1 MVLTDSQLPLRL
13 YQSNR
18 LENLFAA
25 LCTTLAPPLTDPLA
39 PEIIVVQNPGM
50 ARWLSQHIALKTG
63 IAAHFEF
70 PLPATFVWDIF
81 KRTLGELPDLSG
93 FDRSVLL
100 WKILALLN
108 ELLSEP
114 SMAEIAG
121 YLQGDDD
128 GSRKFQL
135 AGKITDIFDQYLVYR
150 PELLAAWENGNDEHW
165 QALLWQRLT
174 VDNAMHRA
182 ALFHQFIETADA
194 GLLNTQKLPQRVCF
208 FGLNSLAPASLSAI
222 ERISELVDIHIFHL
236 SPCDQAWD
244 DILPER
250 LLAVKRQSWRKQ
262 NLDDISSY
270 FTSGNPLLASM
281 GAMGQ
286 EFFSLLMQLD
296 HEDLKLYEKPDS
308 ACLLGALQG
317 DFLDL
322 HDRTR
327 EPSPPPVPADNS
339 IGFHCCHSPM
349 REIQVL
355 HDRLLDLFA
364 ADPTLKPADILVM
377 APDINGYAPF
387 VSGVF
392 GSAPGELRIPWSIAD
407 RQGSAEQPVIEAFLG
422 LLELVSSR
430 FTAPEVTALLENPA
444 ILHAFNLQEQ
454 DFSTLRAGIRNAGI
468 RWGLNRDQRK
478 TQGTDDS
485 NLHTWD
491 FGLQRLLLGYI
502 TGPMDAPLQDIMPCS
517 STLNDTGTWLGS
529 LTDFI
534 YKLQSM
540 QQLLRKAHTPES
552 WAEILQR
559 LLDDFLTGTET
570 IQDQDGLLSL
580 RAVIA
585 DFAQCCTDAEFT
597 ELISLS
603 TIRSHFSSQLAQPV
617 GGQAFLSG
625 RVTFCNMVP
634 MRSVPFKVIWLLG
647 MNDMDYPRS
656 QRPPAFDLMAA
667 HPRLGDRSRRDD
679 DRYLFLESILSARSQ
694 LAISWIGRDQQ
705 ENRALPPSVV
715 VAELRDYIDRGWPS
729 ELPNTST
736 SNLLTTEYPLQP
748 FSRRCFD
755 GNPKTASYAALWL
768 PAQDNPPDNVFINGS
783 LTASDHDQEEIDL
796 ARLVR
801 FWNHPVRFF
810 LEQRLGLRLH
820 AAEELLPESE
830 SFELDFLQQYLLGQE
845 LVTTLLKGDDLQ
857 VPFQRLQAAGDLPR
871 AGFGQVLFQNM
882 SDTATT
888 LVSNVNPLIAE
899 PAEAVEINLQFDD
912 IVLKGWLSALY
923 STGRVSCRPATLKAK
938 DLLQLWIQ
946 HLVLC
951 LLKPAGVALNSFHA
965 ATDTVIC
972 FQAVDAPQT
981 QLRAL
986 LAGFRHG
993 QLEPLHFYP
1002 KTSHAWA
1009 DTDDDDHR
1017 MKKAETAWYSGWTRG
1032 EEEDPAYTLAL
1043 RGLNPLDDQF
1053 EQLAALFLPIVAAT
1067 EVHHAAP

>member
-1 MVLTDSQLPLRL
+1 MMQIDPGSPLRL

-25 LCTTLAPPLTDPLA
+25 LCTVLAEPPAEPLA
-39 PEIIVVQNPGM
+39 PEIVVVQNPGM
-50 ARWLSQHIALKTG
+50 ARWLGQHIALTTG
-63 IAAHFEF
+63 IAAHLEF
-70 PLPATFVWDIF
+70 PLPATFIWDVF
-81 KRTLGELPDLSG
+81 RRTLGELPDMGG
-93 FDRSVLL
+93 FDRDVLL
-100 WKILALLN
+100 WRILGLLD

-114 SMAEIAG
+114 TMAEIAG
-121 YLQGDDD
+121 YLEGDED

-150 PELLAAWENGNDEHW
+150 PDMLLGWEQGRDNHW
-165 QALLWQRLT
+165 QALLWRRLT
-174 VDNAMHRA
+174 ADNGIHRA
-182 ALFHQFIETADA
+182 ALFHRFVKAAEAEQ
-194 GLLNTQKLPQRVCF
+194 LSTQNLPQRVCF
-208 FGLNSLAPASLSAI
+208 FGLNSLAPASLAVI
-222 ERISELVDIHIFHL
+222 ERISPLVDIHIFHL

-250 LLAVKRQSWRKQ
+250 LLAIKRQTWRDQ
-262 NLDDISSY
+262 NLDDISDY

-286 EFFSLLMQLD
+286 EFFSLLMGLD
-296 HEDLKLYEKPDS
+296 HEDLELYEKPDDT
-308 ACLLGALQG
+308 CLLGALQG
-317 DFLDL
+317 DILAL
-322 HDRTR
+322 RDRCQA
-327 EPSPPPVPADNS
+327 PVSPPDPADNS
-339 IGFHCCHSPM
+339 ISFHCCHSPM

-364 ADPTLKPADILVM
+364 ADPELKPADILVM

-392 GSAPGELRIPWSIAD
+392 GSAPAELRIPWSIAD
-407 RQGSAEQPVIEAFLG
+407 RRGSAEQPVIEGFLG

-444 ILHAFNLQEQ
+444 ILHAFDLQDQ
-454 DFSTLRAGIRNAGI
+454 DFSALRESITKAGI
-468 RWGLNRDQRK
+468 RWGLNQGRRK
-478 TQGTDDS
+478 ARGTDDS

-502 TGPMDAPLQDIMPCS
+502 TGPMDAPLHSIMPCS
-517 STLNDTGTWLGS
+517 STLNDTRAWLGS

-534 YKLQSM
+534 YKLQ
-540 QQLLRKAHTPES
+540 QLLQTLARPHTPKS
-552 WAEILQR
+552 WAEIMEQM
-559 LLDDFLTGTET
+559 LDDFLTDNGSV
-570 IQDQDGLLSL
+570 QDQDGLLSL
-580 RAVIA
+580 RSAIA
-585 DFAQCCTDAEFT
+585 DFSECCSNAEFS
-597 ELISLS
+597 EPISLAV
-603 TIRSHFSSQLAQPV
+603 IRSHFSNQLAEPV

-694 LAISWIGRDQQ
+694 LAISWVGRDQQ
-705 ENRALPPSVV
+705 ENREQPPSVV

-729 ELPNTST
+729 AIKATST
-736 SNLLTTEYPLQP
+736 SSLLTTQYPLQP

-768 PAQDNPPDNVFINGS
+768 PGQNDEADAVFIPGPLPPPD
-783 LTASDHDQEEIDL
+783 LELKEIDL

-810 LEQRLGLRLH
+810 LEQRLGLRLFT
-820 AAEELLPESE
+820 ADEQLPESE
-830 SFELDFLQQYLLGQE
+830 SFDLDHLEKYLLGQE
-845 LVTTLLKGDDLQ
+845 LVTTLLKGNELDIPL
-857 VPFQRLQAAGDLPR
+857 QRLLAAGELPR
-871 AGFGQVLFQNM
+871 AGFGQVLFKEM
-882 SDTATT
+882 SNTATT
-888 LVSNVNPLIAE
+888 LVADVKPLIAE
-899 PAEAVEINLQFDD
+899 PVEAVEINLQFED
-912 IVLKGWLSALY
+912 ITLKGWLSSLY
-923 STGRVSCRPATLKAK
+923 TTGRVSCRPAKCKAK

-951 LLKPAGVALNSFHA
+951 LRRPEGVALSSFHA
-965 ATDTVIC
+965 ATDTIIYFKEV
-972 FQAVDAPQT
+972 ADPETEV
-981 QLRAL
+981 RAL
-986 LAGFRHG
+986 LAGFQQG
-993 QLEPLHFYP
+993 QQEPLHFYP

-1009 DTDDDDHR
+1009 DTDNNEKR
-1017 MKKAETAWYSGWTRG
+1017 MNKAQKSWYSGWTRG
-1032 EEEDPAYTLAL
+1032 EEEDPAYNLAL
-1043 RGLNPLDDQF
+1043 RGLDPLDDRF
-1053 EQLAALFLPIVAAT
+1053 EELAALFLPIVAAT
-1067 EVHHAAP
+1067 EEYDAAP

>member
-1 MVLTDSQLPLRL
+1 MIPPDSESPLRL

-18 LENLFAA
+18 LETLFSA
-25 LCTTLAPPLTDPLA
+25 LCATLAEPLADPLA
-39 PEIIVVQNPGM
+39 PEIVVVQNPGM
-50 ARWLSQHIALKTG
+50 ARWLSQHIALETG

-70 PLPATFVWDIF
+70 PLPATFIWNIF
-81 KRTLGELPDLSG
+81 KETLGELPDLSG

-100 WKILALLN
+100 WRIPALLD
-108 ELLSEP
+108 ELLSDP

-128 GSRKFQL
+128 DSRKFQL

-150 PELLAAWENGNDEHW
+150 PDLLAAWENGDDKQW
-165 QALLWQRLT
+165 QSLLWRRLT
-174 VDNAMHRA
+174 TDNAMHRA
-182 ALFHQFIETADA
+182 ALFHRFIETAEA
-194 GLLNTQKLPQRVCF
+194 GLLSTQRLPQRVCF
-208 FGLNSLAPASLSAI
+208 FGLNSLAPASLSVI
-222 ERISELVDIHIFHL
+222 EQISPLVNIHIFHL
-236 SPCDQAWD
+236 SPCKQAWD
-244 DILPER
+244 DIMPER
-250 LLAVKRQSWRKQ
+250 LLAVKRQKWCNQ

-270 FTSGNPLLASM
+270 FSTGNPLLASM

-296 HEDLKLYEKPDS
+296 HEDLELYEQPDTTS
-308 ACLLGALQG
+308 LLGTIQEDILT
-317 DFLDL
+317 L

-327 EPSPPPVPADNS
+327 TPSPPPDPTDNS
-339 IGFHCCHSPM
+339 IAFHCCHSPM

-364 ADPTLKPADILVM
+364 ADPDLKPADILVM

-392 GSAPGELRIPWSIAD
+392 GSAAGNLQIPWSIAD
-407 RQGSAEQPVIEAFLG
+407 RQGSAGQPVIEGFLG

-454 DFSTLRAGIRNAGI
+454 DFSVLRTSIRNGGI
-468 RWGLNRDQRK
+468 RWGLNQNQRK
-478 TQGTDDS
+478 AQGTDDS

-502 TGPMDAPLQDIMPCS
+502 TGPMDAPVQDIMPCS

-534 YKLQSM
+534 SKLQAL
-540 QQLLRKAHTPES
+540 QQTLRKPHTPES
-552 WAEILQR
+552 WAEILQG
-559 LLDDFLTGTET
+559 LLQDFLTGTAT
-570 IQDQDGLLSL
+570 IQDQDGLLTL
-580 RAVIA
+580 RAAIA
-585 DFAQCCTDAEFT
+585 DFSACCAKAEFN
-597 ELISLS
+597 EPISLAI
-603 TIRSHFSSQLAQPV
+603 IRSHFNSQLAEPA

-705 ENRALPPSVV
+705 ENRELPPSVV

-729 ELPNTST
+729 GLQDTATSQ
-736 SNLLTTEYPLQP
+736 LLTTQYPLQP

-768 PAQDNPPDNVFINGS
+768 PALDNPPDNVFINKP
-783 LTASDHDQEEIDL
+783 LPAPDHNLQEIDL

-810 LEQRLGLRLH
+810 LEQCLGLRLH
-820 AAEELLPESE
+820 AADELLPESE
-830 SFELDFLQQYLLGQE
+830 SFALDFLEQYLLGQK

-857 VPFQRLQAAGDLPR
+857 VPFQRLLAAGDLPR
-871 AGFGQVLFQNM
+871 AGFGKILFHDM
-882 SDTATT
+882 SDTATA
-888 LVSNVNPLIAE
+888 LVDNVKPLIAE

-912 IVLKGWLSALY
+912 ILLKGWLNALY
-923 STGRVSCRPATLKAK
+923 STGRVSCRPATLKAR

-951 LLKPAGVALNSFHA
+951 LRRPADVALNSFHA
-965 ATDTVIC
+965 ATDTIIC
-972 FQAVDAPQT
+972 FQEVDDAKA
-981 QLRAL
+981 QLHAL
-986 LAGFRHG
+986 LNRFCQGH
-993 QLEPLHFYP
+993 LEPLHFYP

-1009 DTDDDDHR
+1009 ATDDDHR
-1017 MKKAETAWYSGWTRG
+1017 MKKAEASWYSGWTRG
-1032 EEEDPAYTLAL
+1032 EEEDPAYALAL

-1053 EQLAALFLPIVAAT
+1053 EQLAALFLPIIAAT
-1067 EVHHAAP
+1067 EVYHAAP